1 MATESNR
8 PRSRGATFGY
18 GIVLLG
24 AALFVTSCL
33 LPYTA
38 FTYRL
43 PASGAEPTASLYQQ
57 LTQGPLGESDI
68 SALLYLFGGVVPV
81 AAVALVALVRGEQ
94 RPLLPALLVG
104 AVAGWS
110 LTWIGVL
117 LRLGSFEGYSLEV
130 GFWLQAV
137 SIGVTVI
144 GTILVAARRAG
155 AHERGAADIGSRD
168 GSTA

>member
-1 MATESNR
+1 MATEGKR
-8 PRSRGATFGY
+8 PRSRGATLGY

-24 AALFVTSCL
+24 AGLFVTSCL
-33 LPYTA
+33 LPYTSY
-38 FTYRL
+38 TYRL

-57 LTQGPLGESDI
+57 LTQGPLGESDF
-68 SALLYLFGGVVPV
+68 SALLYLFGGVAPV

-94 RPLLPALLVG
+94 RPLLPALPVG

-117 LRLGSFEGYSLEV
+117 LRLGRFDGYCLEI

-137 SIGVTVI
+137 SIGVVVI
-144 GTILVAARRAG
+144 GTILVASPKAG
-155 AHERGAADIGSRD
+155 AHERRSVPSDPDA
-168 GSTA
+168 T